1 MLEIASSVGEG
12 TYTREGLRV
21 RQCSVGPVSPYPT
34 APKRFLVPQA
44 STNSSARRAARSAR
58 AIRAFGRSCPAL
70 AAPARPLSRLHTGL
84 HATISYNLWPIDRTA
99 VARLVEAGRVIVARG
114 RRAPQEVHLVF
125 ECCTAAFEC
134 CTAAFECCTVA
145 YLGGEMTRFHSGKTS
160 AVIESI
166 ATVCDG
172 NVKIGSR

>member
-1 MLEIASSVGEG
+1 M
-12 TYTREGLRV
+12 
-21 RQCSVGPVSPYPT
+21 
-34 APKRFLVPQA
+34 
-44 STNSSARRAARSAR
+44 
-58 AIRAFGRSCPAL
+58 
-70 AAPARPLSRLHTGL
+70 
-84 HATISYNLWPIDRTA
+84 
-99 VARLVEAGRVIVARG
+99 ARLVEAGRVIVARG
-114 RRAPQEVHLVF
+114 RRAPQEVHLV
-125 ECCTAAFEC
+125 FEC